1 MRPDPTEAEMAKAT
15 VNKEMDIEKLSE
27 VASVTVTKQGD
38 VKFMVI
44 PKEEVLLETEVVF
57 TRRNWISFVTVGR
70 PKILQATRDKKDVK
84 FSYHGNS
91 KVAIVV
97 HRDNGSYQVHLMT
110 YSAKGSPR
118 RDLCVYLTQEEY
130 EALENHIPDINHA
143 IELITLS
150 TSSNKKPL
158 LLCSYKWKIIPKNEH
173 AVVPLCSVSYLDE
186 NHAMKCG
193 MQTAADSDLDV
204 DEVQIIADWLPV
216 PQELAFLRKVY
227 LIMMYKACK
236 YCMHAH
242 CNACKEWLSE
252 DDPLHEEPNFGCQAK
267 ERNVISEYISEAKE
281 YVDDAIVKNVF
292 LNCWKKLELCFV
304 NVDHLLNQIHMLYD
318 EENGTSIIELVLKS
332 MGNIKQDPEA
342 MFIEDKLIEIK
353 YREHVESFIPD
364 IQDLSPIQDKKRPF
378 GMDIGPN
385 SEEEEEEVEVK
396 KKKKKKKIDELSEC
410 VSDLIKIDTKA
421 EKKQDEK

>member
-1 MRPDPTEAEMAKAT
+1 MFTSVILLKASTEQIRTYKQYKYLRPDPTEAKMAQAT
-15 VNKEMDIEKLSE
+15 VNKEMDIKKLSE

-57 TRRNWISFVTVGR
+57 TRRNWIRFVTVGR
-70 PKILQATRDKKDVK
+70 PKILQAICDKKDVK
-84 FSYHGNS
+84 FLYYGNS

-97 HRDNGSYQVHLMT
+97 HRDNGSYQVCLMT

-118 RDLCVYLTQEEY
+118 RDLCVYLTEEEY
-130 EALENHIPDINHA
+130 KALENHIPDINHA
-143 IELITLS
+143 IDLITLS

-186 NHAMKCG
+186 NHAMKLG
-193 MQTAADSDLDV
+193 
-204 DEVQIIADWLPV
+204 
-216 PQELAFLRKVY
+216 
-227 LIMMYKACK
+227 
-236 YCMHAH
+236 
-242 CNACKEWLSE
+242 
-252 DDPLHEEPNFGCQAK
+252 
-267 ERNVISEYISEAKE
+267 
-281 YVDDAIVKNVF
+281 
-292 LNCWKKLELCFV
+292 FV

-385 SEEEEEEVEVK
+385 SEEEEEKVKKKKQK
-396 KKKKKKKIDELSEC
+396 KKKKKKKIDELSES
-410 VSDLIKIDTKA
+410 VSNLIKIDTKQ
-421 EKKQDEK
+421 EKKQEEK

>member
-1 MRPDPTEAEMAKAT
+1 M
-15 VNKEMDIEKLSE
+15 
-27 VASVTVTKQGD
+27 
-38 VKFMVI
+38 
-44 PKEEVLLETEVVF
+44 
-57 TRRNWISFVTVGR
+57 
-70 PKILQATRDKKDVK
+70 
-84 FSYHGNS
+84 
-91 KVAIVV
+91 AIVV

-118 RDLCVYLTQEEY
+118 RDLCVYFTQEEY

-193 MQTAADSDLDV
+193 MQAAADCDLDV

-227 LIMMYKACK
+227 LIMMY
-236 YCMHAH
+236 
-242 CNACKEWLSE
+242 
-252 DDPLHEEPNFGCQAK
+252 PLHEEPNFGCLAK

-292 LNCWKKLELCFV
+292 LNCWKK
-304 NVDHLLNQIHMLYD
+304 
-318 EENGTSIIELVLKS
+318 
-332 MGNIKQDPEA
+332 
-342 MFIEDKLIEIK
+342 
-353 YREHVESFIPD
+353 
-364 IQDLSPIQDKKRPF
+364 
-378 GMDIGPN
+378 
-385 SEEEEEEVEVK
+385 
-396 KKKKKKKIDELSEC
+396 
-410 VSDLIKIDTKA
+410 
-421 EKKQDEK
+421 